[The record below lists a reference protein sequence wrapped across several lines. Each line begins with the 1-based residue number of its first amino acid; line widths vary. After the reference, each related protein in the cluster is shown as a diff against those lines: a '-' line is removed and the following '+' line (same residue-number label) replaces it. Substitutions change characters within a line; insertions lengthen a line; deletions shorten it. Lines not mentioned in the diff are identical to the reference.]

1 MLKKTTPEETKKTSK
16 NFSAALPPHT
26 LEVLKVI
33 AEEEHRSV
41 NGQLVYIV
49 EKYLKEAGRL

>member
-1 MLKKTTPEETKKTSK
+1 MPKQPIVETKKTSK
-16 NFSAALPPHT
+16 NFSAALPPQT
-26 LEVLKVI
+26 LDVLKKV
-33 AEEEHRSV
+33 ADEEHRSV